1 VSEPAPD
8 PRAIE
13 AAAAALGRGEL
24 VAFPTETFY
33 GLAASALDPAAVD
46 RLCALKGRD
55 PGKPIPCIVGDRA
68 QAGQLCADWPPLAEK
83 LANRFW
89 PGPLTLVLP
98 ARPELP
104 APLRPEGLVGLRLSS
119 HPWARALA
127 LKLGGPITST
137 SANPAGGREVV
148 SVGEL
153 DVGLRGKLGWVLD
166 AGTTPG
172 GLASTVVRLDDR
184 ALTCLRRGAIA
195 FEDVE
200 AAARS

>member
-1 VSEPAPD
+1 M
-8 PRAIE
+8 
-13 AAAAALGRGEL
+13 
-24 VAFPTETFY
+24 
-33 GLAASALDPAAVD
+33 
-46 RLCALKGRD
+46 KGRD

-68 QAGQLCADWPPLAEK
+68 QVAQLCASWPPVAEK

-98 ARPELP
+98 ARPQLP
-104 APLRPEGLVGLRLSS
+104 GPLHPAGLVGLRLSS

-127 LKLGGPITST
+127 LRLGSPITST
-137 SANPAGGREVV
+137 SANPSGGREVV

-153 DVGLRGKLGWVLD
+153 DAGLRGKLGYVLD
-166 AGTTPG
+166 GGPTPG

-184 ALTCLRRGAIA
+184 GLTCLRRGAIA
-195 FEDVE
+195 LEDVE